1 MNTTAF
7 RGLLILILG
16 GALAFRAAGLDLRPM
31 HHDEANQALKFGL
44 LLEKGEYRYDQTDH
58 HGPSLYYLSL
68 PLAKALGKNTLAA
81 LDETTLR
88 LVPVLFGTGI
98 ILLFLLF
105 LPDSG
110 YAAVLFAGLYAAL
123 SPALVYYSRFYIQEM
138 VFVFFVVGWLGALWR
153 YHRRPAAGWAAA
165 AGFFGGMM
173 FATKE
178 TSVII
183 LAASGAALIL
193 AKAVQKKEASAD
205 RPKTSRIR
213 VRHLVL
219 GFGLAG
225 LTAALFFSSFFAN
238 PKGILDSMA
247 AFSGY
252 FGKAASPGFHIH
264 PPLYY
269 FGLLTYA
276 KSGGLVWSEALILAL
291 AFLGIFAG
299 LRKRSAMILFLAVN
313 ALLAAAVFSLIPYKT
328 PWNLLPFYAGFI
340 LLAGYGTAY
349 LFESL
354 RRNRRMAPAVV
365 LLIIGVVHLGWQSR
379 QANFRRFADPRN
391 PWVYAQ
397 TIPDFLKLVGRV
409 NGIAEVAPAG
419 KNILIKVVS
428 DPDATWPLP
437 WYLRSY
443 NQVGYWTDWK
453 AAGDFENVPLVIAS
467 QEQAAGFETLLKDH
481 YQIEYYGLRPDVL
494 LALFIRQDLWDEYL
508 NRRK

>member
-16 GALAFRAAGLDLRPM
+16 GALAFRTTGLDLRPM

-44 LLEKGEYRYDQTDH
+44 LLEKGEYRYDKSDH

-81 LDETTLR
+81 LDETTIR
-88 LVPVLFGTGI
+88 MVPALFGAGL
-98 ILLFLLF
+98 ILLFLFF
-105 LPDSG
+105 LPDLG
-110 YAAVLFAGLYAAL
+110 YAAVLFAGLFAAL

-138 VFVFFVVGWLGALWR
+138 VFVFFVFGWLGALWR

-183 LAASGAALIL
+183 FAAAAAALVL
-193 AKAVQKKEASAD
+193 ANAVQKKERSAA
-205 RPKTSRIR
+205 RQKTSLSR

-219 GFGLAG
+219 GFGLAA
-225 LTAALFFSSFFAN
+225 LTAALFFSSFFSN
-238 PKGILDSMA
+238 PKGILNSIA

-252 FGKAASPGFHIH
+252 FGKAGSPGFHVH

-276 KSGGLVWSEALILAL
+276 KSGGLVWSEALVLAL
-291 AFLGIFAG
+291 AFFGLFAG
-299 LRKRSAMILFLAVN
+299 LRKRSAVILFLGVYS
-313 ALLAAAVFSLIPYKT
+313 LLTAAVFSLIPYKT

-340 LLAGYGTAY
+340 LLAGCGTAY

-354 RRNRRMAPAVV
+354 RRIQGKAPAVI
-365 LLIIGVVHLGWQSR
+365 LLAIGVFHLGWQSH
-379 QANFRRFADPRN
+379 QANFRYFADPRN
-391 PWVYAQ
+391 PWAYAQ
-397 TIPDFLKLVGRV
+397 TIPDFLKLIERV
-409 NGIAEVAPAG
+409 DDIAKVAPPG
-419 KNILIKVVS
+419 KNILIKVLS
-428 DPDATWPLP
+428 RPSETWPLP
-437 WYLRSY
+437 WYLRDFD
-443 NQVGYWTDWK
+443 QVGYWTDWK
-453 AAGDFENVPLVIAS
+453 AAGELADVPLIVAS
-467 QEQAAGFETLLKDH
+467 QDQAAGIEPLLNGH
-481 YQIEYYGLRPDVL
+481 YQTEYYGLRPDVL
-494 LALFIRQDLWDEYL
+494 LTLFIRHDLWDEYL
-508 NRRK
+508 KIRK